1 MNRPEARK
9 RAQRGITVAE
19 ARALF
24 AGAQA
29 RGLTGPSR
37 VNKGLTKQ
45 QAFDILSVVYED
57 KPDTYVICGLVAQNI
72 LREFG

>member
-9 RAQRGITVAE
+9 RAQGGITMAE

-24 AGAQA
+24 ADAQA

-45 QAFDILSVVYED
+45 QAFDILSGAYED
-57 KPDTYVICGLVAQNI
+57 EPDIYVIRGLPAQNI

>member
-1 MNRPEARK
+1 MF
-9 RAQRGITVAE
+9 E

-24 AGAQA
+24 AGAKA

-45 QAFDILSVVYED
+45 QAFDILSAGWED
-57 KPDTYVICGLVAQNI
+57 ESDDYVLRGLPAQNI